1 LTWKKSFKLPW
12 NGKMFRVSITKFY
25 LKEFAIHTVLH
36 AGLAWAFGIG
46 VSLGMALAIEWKD
59 GESGNNEGFNI
70 FPDLVSRV
78 LGIFIWDMLS
88 RL

>member
-1 LTWKKSFKLPW
+1 MNKTFKLPW
-12 NGKMFRVSITKFY
+12 NGKMFRVSITKFH

-36 AGLAWAFGIG
+36 AGLAWIFGLGGSFGIA
-46 VSLGMALAIEWKD
+46 VALEYRD
-59 GESGNNEGFNI
+59 GESGNREGFNL

-88 RL
+88 RF